1 MSDVTDLPE
10 SNAPRADQQVAA
22 AASPSTAQPADA
34 APVPAPAL
42 AASPASPPTA
52 AAQRPRRR
60 AVRAVLLALG
70 PLVVIVGGAYAYL
83 ATGRFVSTDNAYVKA
98 DIGVVS
104 AQISGPIV
112 EVAVREN
119 QRVSQGDELFK
130 IDETPFRVNLDR
142 ANAQLGAI
150 YDYVEGIRASY
161 RQKLSQLELDKTN
174 AAYQKREYE
183 RLQALA
189 SRQLTSQQSVD
200 DARHRSDVANQN
212 VVVTERS
219 IDQISA
225 QLGGDANKPLK
236 EQAAYLAVKSMRDT
250 AEIDLERTTVR
261 APFDGIASKVPMLG
275 HYVAPGVAVMSVV
288 SNQETWIE
296 ANFKETDLTHVVVGQ
311 PVTIK
316 LDTYPDRKWRGR
328 VQSIAEAT
336 GSEFS
341 VIPAQ
346 NATGNWVKVTQRIP
360 VRIAIQGLSDDP
372 ELRVGMSA
380 DVEIDTGYE
389 RPAPA
394 FLTWLRPERAE
405 AAGVQV
411 AR

>member
-1 MSDVTDLPE
+1 VDRPE
-10 SNAPRADQQVAA
+10 SNAPRADELPGDAVEASAPRQSAADPAADVPRASAA
-22 AASPSTAQPADA
+22 AP
-34 APVPAPAL
+34 
-42 AASPASPPTA
+42 
-52 AAQRPRRR
+52 RPRRR
-60 AVRAVLLALG
+60 IVRRVLLALG
-70 PLVVIVGGAYAYL
+70 PIAVLVGAAYAYL

-98 DIGVVS
+98 DVGVVS

-119 QRVSQGDELFK
+119 QEVAQGDELFK
-130 IDETPFRVNLDR
+130 IDETPFRVKLDQ
-142 ANAQLGAI
+142 ANAQLGAA

-161 RQKLSQLELDKTN
+161 RQRLSQLELDKTN
-174 AAYQKREYE
+174 AAYQKRELE

-189 SRQLTSQQSVD
+189 SRQLASQQAVD
-200 DARHRSDVANQN
+200 DARNKSDVASQT

-219 IDQISA
+219 LDQIRA
-225 QLGGDANKPLK
+225 QLGGDPDKPLT
-236 EQAAYLAVKSMRDT
+236 EQAAYLALKSMRDT
-250 AEIDLERTTVR
+250 AEIDLERTVVR

-288 SNQETWIE
+288 SNREKWIE

-311 PVTIK
+311 PVTIE
-316 LDTYPDRKWRGR
+316 LDTYPDRTWQGR

-336 GSEFS
+336 GAEFS

-360 VRIAIQGLSDDP
+360 VRIAINALPDDP

-380 DVEIDTGYE
+380 VVEIDTGYE

-394 FLTWLRPERAE
+394 FLTWLRPDRE
-405 AAGVQV
+405 AQAADAPV
-411 AR
+411 RLSR